1 MLSDTEIEKLALQL
15 ADAEEQRCQIAALT
29 VAYPGMTMDD
39 AYAIQKRWIDR
50 KIAAGRSI
58 KGYKIGLPSRAMQ
71 KSSHIDQ
78 PDYGVLLDDMFF
90 EDGATLEA
98 GQFLDP
104 KIEVELAFVLKD
116 RLEGDKVTVSDVL
129 NATDYLV
136 PALELIAARCQRTD
150 PETGYTRKVY
160 DTIADNAASAGVIVG
175 NRPIKPA
182 DTNLRWVGAAL
193 SLNGKIEETGLACGV
208 LDHPANGVCW
218 VCKRFAAHGIGL
230 EPGQLILS
238 GSFTRPVPVKAG
250 DTVRGDFGSLGG
262 ITVQFT

>member
-1 MLSDTEIEKLALQL
+1 MLSDTEIEKLALQF

-58 KGYKIGLPSRAMQ
+58 KGYKIGLTSRTMQ
-71 KSSHIDQ
+71 KSSHIDE
-78 PDYGVLLDDMFF
+78 PDYGVLLDDIFF
-90 EDGATLEA
+90 DDGATLEA

-160 DTIADNAASAGVIVG
+160 DTIADNAASAM
-175 NRPIKPA
+175 R
-182 DTNLRWVGAAL
+182 
-193 SLNGKIEETGLACGV
+193 
-208 LDHPANGVCW
+208 
-218 VCKRFAAHGIGL
+218 
-230 EPGQLILS
+230 
-238 GSFTRPVPVKAG
+238 
-250 DTVRGDFGSLGG
+250 
-262 ITVQFT
+262 